1 MKFHVPLFSLNHHC
15 LSILSH
21 SFMSFCMICAKCQIL
36 HESCII
42 ICKWLRKKRKES
54 VDFTCQKCNECMA
67 PSPLFSM
74 HSTTDTVIISC
85 THARQSSARRVS
97 DPSTFSR
104 NAPQSLPH
112 RRRGSS
118 ATGPLPQR
126 AVSPEQTA
134 AFRSQLASLCVK

>member
-21 SFMSFCMICAKCQIL
+21 SFMCFCMICAKCQIL

-42 ICKWLRKKRKES
+42 ICKWLRKKEKKS
-54 VDFTCQKCNECMA
+54 VDFTRQKCNECVA

-85 THARQSSARRVS
+85 AHARQSSPLATRPPSAGMRRSRSHTDGEARR
-97 DPSTFSR
+97 
-104 NAPQSLPH
+104 
-112 RRRGSS
+112 
-118 ATGPLPQR
+118 
-126 AVSPEQTA
+126 
-134 AFRSQLASLCVK
+134 QLAPSHSGLLAQSKQQPSAANWPRCV